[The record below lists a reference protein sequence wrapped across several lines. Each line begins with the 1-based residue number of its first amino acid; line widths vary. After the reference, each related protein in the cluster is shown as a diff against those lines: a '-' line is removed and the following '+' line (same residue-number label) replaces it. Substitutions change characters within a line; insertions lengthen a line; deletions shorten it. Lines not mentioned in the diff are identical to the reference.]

1 MNKELQAIENSITQ
15 WTFYAETRAEA
26 KSSYPPLKD
35 LFLINSCYLCQYS
48 CEKSGTK
55 NTSKNAPDSACHAC
69 PYYKKYGFCDMTG
82 KPYYEWCWGNK
93 AQGAQAFLEQ
103 LKTLRTPI
111 RRADVL
117 IETLEAQLAEAK
129 DIKATLQTQ
138 KDTKAESDEKPKPL
152 EHGDYGIYK
161 GETTPML
168 IMDNGNAS
176 LRIAHDDGLLGNIP
190 PTEGDYNIL
199 GNIFKE
205 LAALKPKKEFEIA
218 DVAVSLDKD
227 YVRIEGDGYT
237 VYVGRARFHDFIH
250 NLRCMELQMIQDAAK
265 Q

>member
-103 LKTLRTPI
+103 LK
-111 RRADVL
+111 VL
-117 IETLEAQLAEAK
+117 AYEAQHPEPK
-129 DIKATLQTQ
+129 KA
-138 KDTKAESDEKPKPL
+138 EKPKL
-152 EHGDYGIYK
+152 RHGDYGRDLDGFIYL
-161 GETTPML
+161 E
-168 IMDNGNAS
+168 DNIRHKS
-176 LRIAHDDGLLGNIP
+176 IVHWL
-190 PTEGDYNIL
+190 GDYGESGLSGRAAESFEGKVI
-199 GNIFKE
+199 GNLADD
-205 LAALKPKKEFEIA
+205 LAALKPLEEFEM
-218 DVAVSLDKD
+218 KD
-227 YVRIEGDGYT
+227 CTGGNDFKARINCNCTDGHVELRAGCGLVT
-237 VYVGRARFHDFIH
+237 VNDREFHEIILK
-250 NLRCMELQMIQDAAK
+250 LRCMELQMKLDAK
-265 Q
+265 